1 MGVIYLFIYLF
12 INWII
17 LFYYNIILFTLF
29 FLLLLF
35 LLRSS
40 CVFFYSSLSF
50 SLLYYS
56 FVPFP
61 SSLIIIHSSYSSS
74 LPLSLPIIPLF
85 IYYYY
90 YYTNIIILSPSFYLP
105 THLLTCYSSHSLTH
119 SFSLSLS
126 LSPPPHIYIPSY
138 TTFLNPSISII
149 IQQLP
154 FIYYSLPFLFL
165 LLSSSYT
172 SPLCIYQLSLSLTLF
187 LSFLPSSHF
196 LFNSKHSFPSCIFYW
211 KYPMLPSLV
220 CVFVRA
226 RHQCTTT
233 PLPLSSSPSHTLNTL
248 NHPRYRPT
256 PSAYSLYLLPS
267 CVCMFINIYYP
278 HAPWNNLSVCL
289 CVVRTT
295 HAPTTETATACVHVH
310 HRPPH
315 APLCVPATD
324 NPRSTVCTY
333 HTVSCRVSVCV
344 SVCVCKSVPNNAY
357 RQRRTTTP
365 HI

>member
-1 MGVIYLFIYLF
+1 M
-12 INWII
+12 
-17 LFYYNIILFTLF
+17 FYYNIILFTLF

-35 LLRSS
+35 LLRS

-119 SFSLSLS
+119 SFSLSLTTTT
-126 LSPPPHIYIPSY
+126 YIHTIIHHFSQP
-138 TTFLNPSISII
+138 IHSII
-149 IQQLP
+149 IQQPP

-187 LSFLPSSHF
+187 LSFLPSSQF
-196 LFNSKHSFPSCIFYW
+196 LFNSNIHSPRVYFIENTPCFPPLFV
-211 KYPMLPSLV
+211 SL
-220 CVFVRA
+220 CVLA
-226 RHQCTTT
+226 TNAPPLLSLSL
-233 PLPLSSSPSHTLNTL
+233 PLPLIRSTHKIHPPLPSHALCL
-248 NHPRYRPT
+248 LSVLT
-256 PSAYSLYLLPS
+256 PIVRLY
-267 CVCMFINIYYP
+267 VHIYIYCP
-278 HAPWNNLSVCL
+278 HAP
-289 CVVRTT
+289 
-295 HAPTTETATACVHVH
+295 
-310 HRPPH
+310 
-315 APLCVPATD
+315 
-324 NPRSTVCTY
+324 
-333 HTVSCRVSVCV
+333 
-344 SVCVCKSVPNNAY
+344 
-357 RQRRTTTP
+357 
-365 HI
+365 

>member
-126 LSPPPHIYIPSY
+126 PPPHNYIH
-138 TTFLNPSISII
+138 TII
-149 IQQLP
+149 H
-154 FIYYSLPFLFL
+154 
-165 LLSSSYT
+165 
-172 SPLCIYQLSLSLTLF
+172 
-187 LSFLPSSHF
+187 HF
-196 LFNSKHSFPSCIFYW
+196 SQPIHFNHY
-211 KYPMLPSLV
+211 
-220 CVFVRA
+220 
-226 RHQCTTT
+226 TTT
-233 PLPLSSSPSHTLNTL
+233 PLHILLSTIFIPPPILLLLLHSVSINSLSLSHSLSLFLTLISFPL
-248 NHPRYRPT
+248 
-256 PSAYSLYLLPS
+256 
-267 CVCMFINIYYP
+267 
-278 HAPWNNLSVCL
+278 
-289 CVVRTT
+289 
-295 HAPTTETATACVHVH
+295 
-310 HRPPH
+310 
-315 APLCVPATD
+315 
-324 NPRSTVCTY
+324 
-333 HTVSCRVSVCV
+333 
-344 SVCVCKSVPNNAY
+344 
-357 RQRRTTTP
+357 
-365 HI
+365 

>member
-119 SFSLSLS
+119 SFSLTTTTTTT
-126 LSPPPHIYIPSY
+126 YIH
-138 TTFLNPSISII
+138 TIIHHFLNPSISII

-165 LLSSSYT
+165 LLYSSSFSTLYLST
-172 SPLCIYQLSLSLTLF
+172 LSFTHSLSLFLTLI
-187 LSFLPSSHF
+187 
-196 LFNSKHSFPSCIFYW
+196 SFP
-211 KYPMLPSLV
+211 L
-220 CVFVRA
+220 
-226 RHQCTTT
+226 
-233 PLPLSSSPSHTLNTL
+233 
-248 NHPRYRPT
+248 
-256 PSAYSLYLLPS
+256 
-267 CVCMFINIYYP
+267 
-278 HAPWNNLSVCL
+278 
-289 CVVRTT
+289 
-295 HAPTTETATACVHVH
+295 
-310 HRPPH
+310 
-315 APLCVPATD
+315 
-324 NPRSTVCTY
+324 
-333 HTVSCRVSVCV
+333 
-344 SVCVCKSVPNNAY
+344 
-357 RQRRTTTP
+357 
-365 HI
+365 

>member
-119 SFSLSLS
+119 SFSLTTTTTTYIYTYHHTPLFSTHPFQSLYNN
-126 LSPPPHIYIPSY
+126 PPSY
-138 TTFLNPSISII
+138 TTLYHF
-149 IQQLP
+149 
-154 FIYYSLPFLFL
+154 Y
-165 LLSSSYT
+165 SSSYT
-172 SPLCIYQLSLSLTLF
+172 PPPSPLCIYQLSLSHTLF

-233 PLPLSSSPSHTLNTL
+233 PLPLSSSPSHTLNTQ

-333 HTVSCRVSVCV
+333 HTVCACPISG
-344 SVCVCKSVPNNAY
+344 CVCMCV
-357 RQRRTTTP
+357 
-365 HI
+365 